1 MLKTLHG
8 NHRAQLGLGLLTG
21 VAFGFCLEKGGVTR
35 YDVILGQL
43 LLADFTVLKVMLT
56 AMVVGMVGVH
66 LMKGGGLVEL
76 HPKPGSWGGTAVG
89 GLIFGAGFAL
99 LGYCPGTLMGAI
111 GGGALDALLG
121 GLPGLILGAGLF
133 AAVYTRL
140 DAGILRKG
148 EFGDITWPRLIG
160 VNAWW
165 VILPVAAGVIGLLS
179 WIENAGL

>member
-8 NHRAQLGLGLLTG
+8 NHRAQLCLGLLTG
-21 VAFGFCLEKGGVTR
+21 VVFGFFLEKGGVTR

-43 LLADFTVLKVMLT
+43 LLTDFTVLKVMLT
-56 AMVVGMVGVH
+56 AMIVGMVGVH
-66 LMKGGGLVEL
+66 VMKGRGLAEL

-89 GLIFGAGFAL
+89 GLIFGAGFAQ

-121 GLPGLILGAGLF
+121 GLPGLIFGAGLF
-133 AAVYTRL
+133 AAAYPRL

-148 EFGDITWPRLIG
+148 EFGDITWPRLVG

-165 VILPVAAGVIGLLS
+165 VILPAVAGVIGLLT
-179 WIENAGL
+179 WLERAGL